1 MKTFYQ
7 EHCTYLPAM
16 LGWFVFSS
24 LLSTYNKYVFGNGHM
39 AFPCPLLLTSIH
51 FSIQW
56 MVSHWICELFPVT
69 LGTDRL
75 KQMTKWEWAS
85 ISIPCGL
92 VTALDVGLSN
102 LSLKDIT
109 LTFYTMVKSSTPI
122 FVLGWAY
129 VFGIEKITWPLI
141 GVIMIIA
148 SGEFLTVLGEVD
160 FVLRGFITCL
170 IASILSGARWTLVQ
184 KNLQT
189 MEPPLKS
196 TLVTMRLLSPSMFWS
211 MLCLSIIIEH
221 PWNQFGG
228 NSNQVPEISARDDLD
243 DALFDTNAL
252 DDTGTGG
259 ITTKDVET
267 IFFLGAIG
275 GLLAIAMVLCEFY
288 LILHSSA
295 VVLMIGGVI
304 KELTTILIGVSY
316 FGDQLNLINV
326 LGVCIVFLGV
336 ICYKVVFHYEK
347 LQKKEESAAK
357 LMMMQRKENVKLM
370 DSDDSMMMNG
380 NGGNTFH
387 DEDHED
393 MNGSTRSTSSQ
404 NEVSYSS
411 SRSVELVDRSS
422 WKHSKNHNK
431 NGFSKM
437 TEEIVFDSNKKSN
450 DESSAFAD
458 DPLGDSNGDSSP
470 TMTQL
475 V

>member
-1 MKTFYQ
+1 MKTFYH

-16 LGWFVFSS
+16 LGWFLFSS
-24 LLSTYNKYVFGNGHM
+24 LLSTYNKYVFGSGHM

-56 MVSHWICELFPVT
+56 IISHWICELFPTT

-75 KQMTKWEWAS
+75 KQMSKWEWAS

-92 VTALDVGLSN
+92 VTSLDVGLSN

-129 VFGIEKITWPLI
+129 IFGIEKITWPLI
-141 GVIMIIA
+141 GVIMIVA

-170 IASILSGARWTLVQ
+170 SASVLSGARWTLVQ

-196 TLVTMRLLSPSMFWS
+196 TLATMRLLSPSMFWS
-211 MLCLSIIIEH
+211 MLCLSVIIEH
-221 PWNQFGG
+221 PWNQFG
-228 NSNQVPEISARDDLD
+228 NSTSSSDQPEISGRDDLD

-252 DDTGTGG
+252 DS
-259 ITTKDVET
+259 TTSAASSGMTAKDIET
-267 IFFLGAIG
+267 IFFLGAVG
-275 GLLAIAMVLCEFY
+275 GLLAISMVLCEFY

-316 FGDQLNLINV
+316 FGDQLNLVNV

-336 ICYKVVFHYEK
+336 ICYKIVFHYEK
-347 LQKKEESAAK
+347 EKRKEEDAK
-357 LMMMQRKENVKLM
+357 LIQRKENVKLM
-370 DSDDSMMMNG
+370 DGKGSYEDDEDNMNG
-380 NGGNTFH
+380 NDDNFH
-387 DEDHED
+387 DEDHHGK
-393 MNGSTRSTSSQ
+393 NGDGLVNGSQ
-404 NEVSYSS
+404 NEVPYSS
-411 SRSVELVDRSS
+411 RTVELVDRST
-422 WKHSKNHNK
+422 WKHKNQ

-437 TEEIVFDSNKKSN
+437 TEEIVFDNNSN
-450 DESSAFAD
+450 ESSDFTSN
-458 DPLGDSNGDSSP
+458 DPLGDNGGNQ
-470 TMTQL
+470 TMIQI